1 MDDRQTRNTIDQAA
15 ISELRK
21 RGLAARILHRLV
33 ALPVDLLAVVG
44 RAAFYC
50 TWHLLYYIGCAFRAF
65 TAFMLL
71 GAAVMMLMTVAV
83 LVKPDAAPMPFWSF
97 PLTSIVLIV
106 LAVGYNV
113 LLDRFAPP
121 GAEDPFDVYRRRSTK
136 R

>member
-1 MDDRQTRNTIDQAA
+1 MGERPDMIDEHDVAG
-15 ISELRK
+15 SRK
-21 RGLAARILHRLV
+21 RGLAVGILRRLV
-33 ALPVDLLAVVG
+33 ALPVDVLEFIG
-44 RAAFYC
+44 RAAFYG

-71 GAAVMMLMTVAV
+71 GAGVMMLMTVAV
-83 LVKPDAAPMPFWSF
+83 LVKPDAAPMPFWFF
-97 PLTSIVLIV
+97 PLTSIILIV

-121 GAEDPFDVYRRRSTK
+121 GAEDPFEVYRPRRRK

>member
-1 MDDRQTRNTIDQAA
+1 MDDGHKRNLIGQAA
-15 ISELRK
+15 IAERRK
-21 RGLAARILHRLV
+21 RGLAARILRRLM
-33 ALPVDLLAVVG
+33 ALPVDLLAFVG
-44 RAAFYC
+44 RTAFYG

-65 TAFMLL
+65 TAFILL